1 MEEYQTFIF
10 KLILVSNYK
19 GDKMNILGKILMT
32 VAIGIYSFIPPLADL
47 ATDTHVFHDGW
58 LPHARMHTV
67 WLLGVTSSVGMLA
80 LYLLWGRKQDPLF
93 NINFAFV
100 LSICVYGSFF
110 LSAITT
116 HLYGGALSD
125 EHGGVGHHVLGIDVN
140 VIAFSLATLLLC
152 VGWALSKRVG

>member
-1 MEEYQTFIF
+1 MST
-10 KLILVSNYK
+10 V
-19 GDKMNILGKILMT
+19 GKILMT

-58 LPHARMHTV
+58 MPHARMHTV
-67 WLLGVTSSVGMLA
+67 WLLGITSSVGLLA
-80 LYLLWGRKQDPLF
+80 LYLLWGRKKDPSF
-93 NINFAFV
+93 NINFAFI

-125 EHGGVGHHVLGIDVN
+125 EHGGVGHQMLGLDVN
-140 VIAFSLATLLLC
+140 VIAFSLASLLLC
-152 VGWALSKRVG
+152 VGWYLSKRAR